1 MIVTRVSP
9 GVPDLLDLEAP
20 GSRDQL
26 LEWYRPPRPDWL
38 RINLV
43 VSVNGSA
50 AGSDGTSESLTSAA
64 DRRILGVIRELA
76 DAVLV
81 GAASV
86 RAEGYQVPK
95 RSRLAI
101 LTRTGD
107 LVGHRLDDA
116 EPGRLIVLGPATAL
130 DRARAA
136 VPNAEFITVDS
147 ESAADAIVALRGAG
161 HRSLV
166 CEGGPG
172 LAGQLVAAGVVDELC
187 LTTSPRLTTG
197 RLVPL
202 AGDLPEIPLQL
213 AQLMLG
219 DDGSLFARWIIRA
232 D

>member
-1 MIVTRVSP
+1 MIVTRVTP
-9 GVPDLLDLEAP
+9 DVPASLDLEEP

-26 LEWYRPPRPDWL
+26 LEWYRPPRADWL

-64 DRRILGVIRELA
+64 DRRILGVIRELS

-81 GAASV
+81 GAGSV
-86 RAEGYQVPK
+86 RAEGYQPPK
-95 RSRLAI
+95 RTRLAV

-107 LVGHRLDDA
+107 LEGHRLEGA
-116 EPGRLIVLGPATAL
+116 EPGRLLVLGPAEAL
-130 DRARAA
+130 ARASAALPHA
-136 VPNAEFITVDS
+136 VLIEVS
-147 ESAADAIVALRGAG
+147 SGSAADAIVALRDSGY
-161 HRSLV
+161 RSLV

-172 LAGQLVAAGVVDELC
+172 LAGQLVASGLVDELC

-197 RLVPL
+197 RLAPFI
-202 AGDLPEIPLQL
+202 GELPELPLELSQL
-213 AQLMLG
+213 IVG
-219 DDGSLFARWIIRA
+219 DDGCLFARWVIRA

>member
-1 MIVTRVSP
+1 VIVTRVSP
-9 GVPDLLDLEAP
+9 GAPASLDLDAP

-26 LEWYRPPRPDWL
+26 LEWYRPPREEWL

-76 DAVLV
+76 DVVLV

-86 RAEGYQVPK
+86 RAEGYQTPR
-95 RSRLAI
+95 RSRLAV
-101 LTRTGD
+101 LTRSGD
-107 LVGHRLDDA
+107 LEGHRLDDTD
-116 EPGRLIVLGPATAL
+116 PGRLIVLGPAEAL
-130 DRARAA
+130 VRAGATL
-136 VPNAEFITVDS
+136 PHAELIEVGS
-147 ESAADAIVALRGAG
+147 GSAADAILALRNAG

-172 LAGQLVAAGVVDELC
+172 LAGQLVRSGLVDELC

-197 RLVPL
+197 RLAPFT
-202 AGDLPEIPLQL
+202 GELPETPLEL
-213 AQLMLG
+213 AQLIVG
-219 DDGSLFARWIIRA
+219 DDGCLFARWIIRA
-232 D
+232 G